1 MYVIYPAEE
10 LLRIYD
16 NPTRRFSFTCSYS
29 TSSSLP
35 PSPESLPLT
44 PTPTPGTPVI
54 SPKNDRQCS
63 EEKHTRKSKT
73 YKKSSDRHKTVKNT
87 SNNNNNNNINNNNSS
102 NSTSSTTP
110 VKEQSNKSNNKNLT
124 SSNFSS
130 SISAKL
136 TSVSSRKKLTSPIMQ
151 NRNGEEGNN
160 PFKDLTHATLNEP
173 LKQHNGNALKLV
185 QTVSEFAQELGGAI
199 ENHAANVR
207 RIVDEFRGR
216 SSESRNDVGA
226 NGIRRL
232 WESLLRQVEADAAAQ
247 LDLAAVLQQQISRPA
262 QEACFYRKIQS
273 RKVFAHR
280 EAYEQVVSK
289 TEEKLQ
295 RARVDYKRAY
305 GALLTINESTA
316 SEQEQN
322 NLKRAYFD
330 AHNAYVLQLRAT
342 NAIVERYQFHC
353 LPTLLG
359 EIAEVYEELSGLTC
373 GCVTRIAEAAGER
386 VNEQTKRYQT
396 IVKEAQNISAQNDLQ
411 VIAKNLSSTT
421 TPKKPP
427 RRLFVPPSPPEQVPM
442 DKINQVPALRDEL
455 VPTGI
460 NGQPNLED
468 LRREADS
475 LTLEIGRLQDSLD
488 ALMRMQRKSAE
499 SNLFTKAAELQED
512 ISMKRFDLGVAHLH
526 FAAVQAQKE
535 LFGAGDVGPPDGMS
549 NRKMS
554 NGSTGSTKHKWLKAF
569 KSLKTSSPTTPP
581 TSDKKNLE
589 SEGGHQWREHTY
601 RKITPCDAC
610 GQVLRGHS
618 RQGLRCRSCK
628 VNAHADCI
636 NLVQPVNCPSLA
648 PKRSGGIPLL
658 RRQRTPAPPVEDA
671 NSTEHSI
678 DATYQVLKQAGEI
691 RGSST
696 NSPPTPPTGD
706 HLSSGVGPTSR
717 AISSHPS
724 SSTSD
729 IMKHE
734 APHSPQRRRER
745 LNLRMKSLSLDSPE
759 GSAHVRHRPRD
770 YYSGQ
775 KDSTPP
781 RHSDSGSINRLS
793 PCSSGHGQAVH
804 KQSRCAIRM
813 SSMEL
818 PDDNDKSY
826 SSASTSPCPSP
837 HANNQSHL
845 NFPGKRVLPT
855 NNLFVVLYNFDAR
868 HRDELDL
875 KAGYK
880 ITVIDKSEKDWWKG
894 KCLGGKAGYF
904 PSAYVMKI
912 ESGQKTLQVT
922 RNLQLTDTV
931 TLLRDQIVIQVSD
944 AVDGV
949 AMVRCAADTRSS
961 GHVTEEG
968 DVQFREVL
976 CPTKYLQEV

>member
-1 MYVIYPAEE
+1 MYVIYPADE

-16 NPTRRFSFTCSYS
+16 NPIRRFSLTCSYTTSVQS
-29 TSSSLP
+29 TS
-35 PSPESLPLT
+35 PSPSSSPVT
-44 PTPTPGTPVI
+44 PAI
-54 SPKNDRQCS
+54 EKSHHDNDCLDG
-63 EEKHTRKSKT
+63 EEKPKQRQLRTFKNFSDKQKN
-73 YKKSSDRHKTVKNT
+73 KK
-87 SNNNNNNNINNNNSS
+87 NSS
-102 NSTSSTTP
+102 NSTLSVTS
-110 VKEQSNKSNNKNLT
+110 EQCNKN
-124 SSNFSS
+124 SKNIRNFS
-130 SISAKL
+130 ISKKL
-136 TSVSSRKKLTSPIMQ
+136 NSSVSSKKKLNSPIMQ

-185 QTVSEFAQELGGAI
+185 QTVSDFAQEFGSAI
-199 ENHAANVR
+199 ESHAANVR
-207 RIVDEFRGR
+207 RLVDEFRGR
-216 SSESRNDVGA
+216 SSEARNDAGS
-226 NGIRRL
+226 GGMRRI
-232 WESLLRQVEADAAAQ
+232 WESLLRQIEADAAAQ
-247 LDLAAVLQQQISRPA
+247 LDLAAVLQQQISRPV
-262 QEACFYRKIQS
+262 QEAGFYRKIQS

-305 GALLTINESTA
+305 GALLSINESTT

-322 NLKRAYFD
+322 NLKRGYFE

-342 NAIVERYQFHC
+342 NAIAERYQFHC
-353 LPTLLG
+353 LPALLG

-386 VNEQTKRYQT
+386 VTEQNKRYQA
-396 IVKEAQNISAQNDLQ
+396 IVKEAQNVSAQNDLQ
-411 VIAKNLSSTT
+411 VIAKNLASSTT
-421 TPKKPP
+421 PRKPP
-427 RRLFVPPSPPEQVPM
+427 RRLFVPPSPPEQIPM
-442 DKINQVPALRDEL
+442 EKINQVPALRDEL

-460 NGQPNLED
+460 NSQPNLDD

-499 SNLFTKAAELQED
+499 GNLFTKAAELQED

-526 FAAVQAQKE
+526 LAAVQAQKE

-581 TSDKKNLE
+581 TSDKPGKGAMYHAVSTVVAMSRKNLE
-589 SEGGHQWREHTY
+589 SEGGHQWREYTY

-618 RQGLRCRSCK
+618 RQGLRCRGCK

-636 NLVQPVNCPSLA
+636 NLVQPANCPSLA

-658 RRQRTPAPPVEDA
+658 RRQRTSAPPVDETA
-671 NSTEHSI
+671 STEHSI

-691 RGSST
+691 RGNST

-706 HLSSGVGPTSR
+706 HLSSGAAPTSR
-717 AISSHPS
+717 IISSHPS
-724 SSTSD
+724 SSTS
-729 IMKHE
+729 

-759 GSAHVRHRPRD
+759 GTAHVRHRPRD
-770 YYSGQ
+770 YYQGQ

-793 PCSSGHGQAVH
+793 PCSSGHGQPV
-804 KQSRCAIRM
+804 QRQGRGAIRM

-837 HANNQSHL
+837 HANNQNHL
-845 NFPGKRVLPT
+845 NLPGKRVLPT
-855 NNLFVVLYNFDAR
+855 NNLYVVLYNFDAR

-894 KCLGGKAGYF
+894 KCLGGRAGYF

-912 ESGQKTLQVT
+912 ESGQKTHQVT
-922 RNLQLTDTV
+922 RNLQLSDQI
-931 TLLRDQIVIQVSD
+931 TLLRDQIVIQVSEP
-944 AVDGV
+944 VDGV

-968 DVQFREVL
+968 DVRFREVL
-976 CPTKYLQEV
+976 CPLKFLQEV